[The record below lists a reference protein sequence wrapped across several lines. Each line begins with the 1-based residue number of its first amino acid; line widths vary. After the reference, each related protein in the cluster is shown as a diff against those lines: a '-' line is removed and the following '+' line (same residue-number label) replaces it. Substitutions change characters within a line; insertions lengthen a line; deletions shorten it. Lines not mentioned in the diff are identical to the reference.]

1 MRVADGIRTRGFRK
15 WYEGRL
21 LRGHGHMAL
30 TFLCTVGI
38 LGALESASDATGAAD
53 RLADLGLAALCT
65 AAGVWSLRRYL
76 FLLSQA
82 EAVAHQAECP
92 GCGTY
97 ARLALVRATPTGAC
111 VRCKA
116 CGREWEIVE

>member
-30 TFLCTVGI
+30 TFLCTIGI
-38 LGALESASDATGAAD
+38 LGALESASSASSGAG

-82 EAVAHQAECP
+82 EAVAHQAECA

-97 ARLALVRATPTGAC
+97 ARLALVRATPSGAC

-116 CGREWEIVE
+116 CGQEWEIVE

>member
-1 MRVADGIRTRGFRK
+1 MRVADGIRKLGFRK

-30 TFLCTVGI
+30 TFLCTIGI
-38 LGALESASDATGAAD
+38 LGALESASDARGSE
-53 RLADLGLAALCT
+53 RLADLALALACT

-76 FLLSQA
+76 FLLSHA
-82 EAVAHQAECP
+82 EAVAHQAECT

-97 ARLALVRATPTGAC
+97 ARLTLVRATPDGAC

-116 CGREWEIVE
+116 CGREWDIVE